1 MPDQMGSGSL
11 FGGSAVSGL
20 GGWLAVGGGLS
31 VIGGFV
37 ICHFVRII
45 SRLMENFWK

>member
-1 MPDQMGSGSL
+1 MGSGSL
-11 FGGSAVSGL
+11 FGGSVVSGV
-20 GGWLAVGGGLS
+20 GRWLAIGGGLS

-45 SRLMENFWK
+45 SKFMENFWK